1 MTAQPTMASAS
12 FKGMD
17 RYDRTEKIGEGTYGV
32 VYKATDKMIND
43 LVAMKRVRFDT
54 EGDEGVPSTALREI
68 AILKETRHP
77 NVVTLREVIFFGE
90 KKKLYMVFDYH
101 QTDLKR
107 HMDRVGPIAPEA
119 VKEMLRQLVEG
130 IAFCHARRILHRDL
144 KPQNLLVDS
153 DGKTNILKI
162 ADFGLARA
170 VQRPVRKYTKEVV
183 TLWYRPPEILLGFTH
198 YTMPIDM
205 WAVGCIFAE
214 MAQALTHLASLFT
227 IVSLRSKMY
236 KMQDVI
242 PHDRF
247 PNLTALVISYRLAL
261 RQSTSLC
268 FLEIL
273 KSIRF
278 FVSLGREVLHRRMI
292 GPECLSC
299 QTTT

>member
-68 AILKETRHP
+68 AILKEMRHP

-214 MAQALTHLASLFT
+214 MAQTKHFPLFPGDSEIDQIFRIFRSL
-227 IVSLRSKMY
+227 
-236 KMQDVI
+236 Q
-242 PHDRF
+242 
-247 PNLTALVISYRLAL
+247 
-261 RQSTSLC
+261 
-268 FLEIL
+268 
-273 KSIRF
+273 
-278 FVSLGREVLHRRMI
+278 G
-292 GPECLSC
+292 
-299 QTTT
+299 